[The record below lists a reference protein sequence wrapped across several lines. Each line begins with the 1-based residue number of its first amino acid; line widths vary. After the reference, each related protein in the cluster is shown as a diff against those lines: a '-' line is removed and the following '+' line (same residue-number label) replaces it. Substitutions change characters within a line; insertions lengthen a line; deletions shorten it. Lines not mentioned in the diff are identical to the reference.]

1 MYRRSNWHK
10 NVDFS
15 IRSVENAELE
25 MRHQHKDVEN
35 AMEAIF
41 VGKIENWEPNNRL
54 KDNSTG
60 LICIYLEEIT
70 QLL

>member
-25 MRHQHKDVEN
+25 MHRQHKGVEN
-35 AMEAIF
+35 VMEAIF
-41 VGKIENWEPNNRL
+41 VGKIEN
-54 KDNSTG
+54 
-60 LICIYLEEIT
+60 
-70 QLL
+70 